1 MWDVQGSAGVG
12 VRKQTLEHE
21 LAEHKWRVYMDESG
35 QRRCTSSRAARV
47 AVACGNG
54 VRVRCMHAELSVHA
68 GTGRARVHV
77 QQQNM
82 RN

>member
-1 MWDVQGSAGVG
+1 MG
-12 VRKQTLEHE
+12 VREQTLEHE
-21 LAEHKWRVYMDESG
+21 LAEHKRHVHVDESG

-54 VRVRCMHAELSVHA
+54 VRVRCMHVELSAHA